1 MEQQDLLT
9 LVVAAFTAFQAAGR
23 EGTVTGTLT
32 LNGES
37 TPLAHVYA
45 SVEPGFFD
53 KKTEDVHVLLS
64 DVALPDATRAD
75 VFEMIHLARDGKARI
90 VEVVIDAEGKP
101 ISGSI
106 FSKQFEGMV
115 SATGMHV
122 FTREKLERGV
132 IEGRL
137 AVETPHQF
145 MGVTFQ
151 YDARFSAPIPR
162 PPTSAELTASLQSPP
177 ALAAT
182 AYVAA
187 VRRGDLQAF
196 LDTLTAAA
204 AADYRGADGAR
215 KLRELRADMPPDTR
229 PTNLT
234 AQTNGS
240 VLVELE
246 GHRPSDRMAIGYTLR
261 MVQENG
267 AWKVGK

>member
-1 MEQQDLLT
+1 MEHQGLLALAVAALT
-9 LVVAAFTAFQAAGR
+9 LFQAAGR
-23 EGTVTGTLT
+23 EGTVAGSLT

-45 SVEPGFFD
+45 SAEPGFFD
-53 KKTEDVHVLLS
+53 KKAEDVHVLLS
-64 DVALPDATRAD
+64 DVPLPDRTRAD
-75 VFEMIHLARDGKARI
+75 VFEMIRLARDGKARI

-115 SATGMHV
+115 SVTGMHV
-122 FTREKLERGV
+122 FTREKLERSA
-132 IEGRL
+132 IAGRL
-137 AVETPHQF
+137 AVEAPHEF

-162 PPTSAELTASLQSPP
+162 QPTSDELAVSLQSPP

-187 VRRGDLQAF
+187 VRRGDLTA
-196 LDTLTAAA
+196 LVATLTAAA
-204 AADYRGADGAR
+204 AADYRGGDGAR

-229 PTNLT
+229 PTHLT
-234 AQTNGS
+234 AQTDGT

-261 MVQENG
+261 LVQDSG